1 MSKYIFKRIYL
12 SGKVKFQIEVPNYA
26 NIYIYMYNR
35 FKKLNWCRY
44 MEFAKNVDLTNLNLE
59 TDKLDSGNQLD
70 SSIKQFI

>member
-1 MSKYIFKRIYL
+1 
-12 SGKVKFQIEVPNYA
+12 
-26 NIYIYMYNR
+26 MYNR

-59 TDKLDSGNQLD
+59 TDKLHSGNQLD